1 MSDATN
7 QVLIATHA
15 AVQTVTLNQP
25 ARFNALS
32 GAMLAQIGSAL
43 RAAERDDAVRVIVL
57 TGAGKAFCSGAD
69 ITEFNMGDERLQP
82 GEHLRNVLNP
92 LIVRMRSTEKPIL
105 AAINGVAAGAGLS
118 LALACDLRFAAE
130 SARLV
135 VAFVKIGLVPD
146 AGCLYFL
153 PRLVGPGK
161 ALELAWTGD
170 PVSAQAALELGLVN
184 EVLPDEQVLA
194 HAQALAAR
202 LASGPAKTLGL
213 IKRAIN
219 QSHELPLERVLE
231 LEANYQTI
239 AAASPNFAEGVAAF
253 KAKRAPHFT

>member
-1 MSDATN
+1 MPEPS
-7 QVLIATHA
+7 QVLTATQDG
-15 AVQTVTLNQP
+15 VLTITLNQP

-32 GAMLAQIGSAL
+32 DAMLHDFAAAL
-43 RAAERDDAVRVIVL
+43 RTAEREDAVRVIVL

-69 ITEFNMGDERLQP
+69 LTEFNVGGEHIDP
-82 GEHLRNVLNP
+82 GEHLRQVLNP
-92 LIVRMRSTEKPIL
+92 LTVRMRSTEKPIL

-118 LALACDLRFAAE
+118 LALACDLRYAAE
-130 SARLV
+130 SARLI

-146 AGCLYFL
+146 GGCLYFL
-153 PRLVGPGK
+153 PRLVGPAK
-161 ALELAWTGD
+161 SLEMAWTGE
-170 PVSAQAALELGLVN
+170 PVGAQEAYELGLVN
-184 EVLPDEQVLA
+184 KVLPNDQVLA
-194 HAQALAAR
+194 HTQALAAK

-239 AAASPNFAEGVAAF
+239 AARNPNFAEGVAAF
-253 KAKRAPHFT
+253 REKRPPHFDS

>member
-1 MSDATN
+1 MPEAS
-7 QVLIATHA
+7 QVLTDTQDG
-15 AVQTVTLNQP
+15 VQTITLNQP

-32 GAMLAQIGSAL
+32 GAMLKELAAAL
-43 RAAERDDAVRVIVL
+43 RAAERDANVRVIVL

-69 ITEFNMGDERLQP
+69 ITEFNVSDEPLDP
-82 GEHLRNVLNP
+82 GEHLRTVLNP
-92 LIVRMRSTEKPIL
+92 LTVRMRSTEKPVL

-118 LALACDLRFAAE
+118 LALACDLRYAAE

-161 ALELAWTGD
+161 SLEMAWTGD
-170 PVSAQAALELGLVN
+170 PVGAQEAYELGLVN
-184 EVLPDEQVLA
+184 KVLPDDQVLS
-194 HAQALAAR
+194 HTQAVASKLAC
-202 LASGPAKTLGL
+202 GPARTLGL

-219 QSHELPLERVLE
+219 QSHELPLDRVLDI
-231 LEANYQTI
+231 EANYQTI
-239 AAASPNFAEGVAAF
+239 AARDPNFAEGVAAF
-253 KAKRAPHFT
+253 KEKRPPRFT

>member
-1 MSDATN
+1 MPEPS
-7 QVLIATHA
+7 QVLTGTHDR
-15 AVQTVTLNQP
+15 VLTVTLNQP

-32 GAMLAQIGSAL
+32 SAMLHELSATL
-43 RAAERDDAVRVIVL
+43 RAAERDDRVRVIVL

-69 ITEFNMGDERLQP
+69 ISEFNLRDESPDP
-82 GEHLRNVLNP
+82 GEHLRTVLNP
-92 LIVRMRSTEKPIL
+92 LTVRMRSTEKPVL

-161 ALELAWTGD
+161 SLEMAWTGD
-170 PVSAQAALELGLVN
+170 PVGAQEACELGLVN
-184 EVLPDEQVLA
+184 RVLPDDQVLA
-194 HAQALAAR
+194 HTQELAAR
-202 LASGPAKTLGL
+202 LATGPAKTLGL
-213 IKRAIN
+213 IKRGIN

-239 AAASPNFAEGVAAF
+239 AAKDSNFAEGVAAF
-253 KAKRAPHFT
+253 KDKRPPRFS